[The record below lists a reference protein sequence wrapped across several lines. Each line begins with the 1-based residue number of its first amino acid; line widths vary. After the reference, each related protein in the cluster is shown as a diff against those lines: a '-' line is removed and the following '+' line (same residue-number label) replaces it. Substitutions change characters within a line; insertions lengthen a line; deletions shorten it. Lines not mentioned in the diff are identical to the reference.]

1 MGKVQNIFIF
11 KKKHFFAINLYQSGK
26 QSFISLINPCQ
37 LNKHTCVFCFNMS
50 LLTRHIPL
58 YVTKQP
64 DALIFDELRAAT
76 NGRALNRSWQLD
88 QIHSQ
93 ELGVES

>member
-1 MGKVQNIFIF
+1 MS
-11 KKKHFFAINLYQSGK
+11 AK
-26 QSFISLINPCQ
+26 QT
-37 LNKHTCVFCFNMS
+37 HMRV
-50 LLTRHIPL
+50 LLQYVLAEHVPL

-88 QIHSQ
+88 KIHSQ
-93 ELGVES
+93 ELEVES